1 MASSQRF
8 AFSRGLSSLVSAAT
22 WVMVDDVVNWT
33 VLLTTTCAQSVSFP
47 PCCGA
52 KYFISKCNNVC
63 GGVSCFSVCQWR
75 LPRHDA
81 FLLYSLVY
89 LFCYSISAVTVFHQ
103 FLLHYNNFT
112 AIAILCGFFIIFTAQ
127 CTLVQ
132 MRGLGIACRLSVRP
146 SVTLV
151 ICDHI
156 GWKSWKRIAQ
166 TISPTPSLFAA
177 KRRST

>member
-1 MASSQRF
+1 
-8 AFSRGLSSLVSAAT
+8 
-22 WVMVDDVVNWT
+22 MVDDVVNWT

-112 AIAILCGFFIIFTAQ
+112 AIAILCGFFYYFYRA
-127 CTLVQ
+127 
-132 MRGLGIACRLSVRP
+132 MHFSANARSWDRMSSVCP
-146 SVTLV
+146 SVCNTGDL
-151 ICDHI
+151 
-156 GWKSWKRIAQ
+156 
-166 TISPTPSLFAA
+166 
-177 KRRST
+177 